1 MAASSTKREKSKQ
14 NQREIFETIKFQTKE
29 VIQSRKNINHIIDI
43 QSNLESEESAVIK
56 ASVKALDKI
65 FCHFTS
71 NGSLSEVGPPLETE
85 ADKTVREWSRE
96 RYQEFQDHLF
106 KLIAAE
112 QISLQEQAL
121 LTLMHLL
128 QAEGLH
134 PLQKLPEG
142 KEHMFPLDLLEK
154 LMVHMLNLDKEA
166 AAVITRFQ
174 EFMEYED
181 VLFHLLRVLG
191 KILKAQTNV
200 DEKFLKNLI
209 HILEHVTLPN
219 SPQKEEEKTKL
230 FCSNK
235 KHFKWNYGQAKKY
248 FSTIW
253 QQLLRHPLTPSLYK
267 RVLVILPDKVL
278 PHLEKP
284 LLLTD
289 FLMESYRIGGAVS
302 ILALHGVFLLMQ
314 NYNLEYPDFYTKL
327 YALLEPGVLFVKYR
341 ARFFYLL
348 DLFMTSTHI
357 PEYIAAAFAKR
368 LSRLALIAPA
378 NVVILLLHFVGNLM
392 IRHRGLSRLM
402 HHPEDQNDITDDPYV
417 MNENDLT
424 ACKAT
429 DSSLWEIKTLQSHVL
444 PEIANTAKFIERDLP
459 KLEWDVKQDLETT
472 LEDLLEKELKRK
484 NPTDDIPI
492 NFEKPTKFAC
502 VKHEKL
508 SVYFEL

>member
-1 MAASSTKREKSKQ
+1 MAAPSTKREKSKQ
-14 NQREIFETIKFQTKE
+14 NQREIFDTIKLQTKE
-29 VIQSRKNINHIIDI
+29 VIQSRKNINHIIEI
-43 QSNLESEESAVIK
+43 QSNLESEETAVVQ
-56 ASVKALDKI
+56 ASIRALDKI
-65 FCHFTS
+65 FCHLVS
-71 NGSLSEVGPPLETE
+71 NGSLSEQGPPLETDT
-85 ADKTVREWSRE
+85 DKTVREWSRE
-96 RYQEFQDHLF
+96 RYGEFQERVF
-106 KLIAAE
+106 KLIAAK
-112 QISLQEQAL
+112 QVSLQEQAL
-121 LTLMHLL
+121 ITLMHLL
-128 QAEGLH
+128 QAEGQH
-134 PLQKLPEG
+134 PIQKLPEG

-154 LMVHMLNLDKEA
+154 LMVHMLGLEREA
-166 AAVITRFQ
+166 EPVLTRFQ

-181 VLFHLLRVLG
+181 VLSHLLRVLG
-191 KILKAQTNV
+191 KILKAKSNV
-200 DEKFLKNLI
+200 DERFLKNLI
-209 HILEHVTLPN
+209 HILENITLHN
-219 SPQKEEEKTKL
+219 SPPKEEEKTKH

-235 KHFKWNYGQAKKY
+235 KNFKWNYGQAKKY
-248 FSTIW
+248 FSIIW

-267 RVLVILPDKVL
+267 RVLVVLPDKVL

-327 YALLEPGVLFVKYR
+327 YGLLEPGVLFVKYR

-378 NVVILLLHFVGNLM
+378 NVVILLLHFVGNLI

-402 HHPEDQNDITDDPYV
+402 HHPENQNDVTDDPYV
-417 MNENDLT
+417 MTETDLT

-429 DSSLWEIKTLQSHVL
+429 ESSLWEIKTLQSHAL
-444 PEIANTAKFIERDLP
+444 PEIANSAKFIDRDLP
-459 KLEWDVKQDLETT
+459 KLEWDVKQELETT

-484 NPTDDIPI
+484 KPADDIPI
-492 NFEKPTKFAC
+492 NFEKPAKFTC
-502 VKHEKL
+502 VKHERL
-508 SVYFEL
+508 STYFEL